1 MSCKHVH
8 TASHSRG
15 VHRQTLGVKR
25 ARCGKGHTCVAVFH
39 FPQELTATALYA
51 SPPREAA
58 SSLKADIAISLPM
71 ITAGNPLPASPLR
84 AARCIISSY
93 LCAVGYTFLCCTGHP
108 LLLSTR
114 VQCQSKLAEAG
125 SLVKSTAPVL
135 SRGTTQALPCRGPH
149 GKGWELRR
157 INTAATISLSA
168 TGSKKAPKVD
178 VSFCTTINPVIA
190 AFWRCS
196 LPGLRQAWLRLAG

>member
-58 SSLKADIAISLPM
+58 SSLADIAISLPM
-71 ITAGNPLPASPLR
+71 ITAATHCLLHLFVLQGASFPPIVCCRIHFFVLYG
-84 AARCIISSY
+84 ASSTPI
-93 LCAVGYTFLCCTGHP
+93 YTC
-108 LLLSTR
+108 SM
-114 VQCQSKLAEAG
+114 
-125 SLVKSTAPVL
+125 
-135 SRGTTQALPCRGPH
+135 
-149 GKGWELRR
+149 
-157 INTAATISLSA
+157 SA
-168 TGSKKAPKVD
+168 
-178 VSFCTTINPVIA
+178 
-190 AFWRCS
+190 
-196 LPGLRQAWLRLAG
+196 